1 MGLEW
6 LTSEER
12 RYYQSV
18 LLTLAKTE
26 TPKDLGVLLRK
37 AGLPSQLVRDIVEM
51 VDRLPVLER
60 AFTALKY
67 VALAQA
73 RMPLKTGN
81 LRQKVNL
88 PRFEGVLYPQK
99 EQEEDGFGEF
109 QEPVGASN
117 AKEGRTRYL
126 DEAMED
132 SSSKHGVSMKQLQS
146 KVMSSEEDMP
156 SPSEVEEE
164 KQPKSTYQDTDL
176 LDFTEVPA
184 TFGKSVAAS
193 ASVSAQPDL
202 LSSDFFMPAP
212 KNSLARSGTKA
223 FVFPADSKPNPKS
236 QATAVANR
244 LPAFPTQPHRSQST
258 VEKPLSAKDVLENEA
273 ELSKLKSRLIQFMRL
288 EEAEECQAHMELLA
302 RVKQL
307 YVQKKEAL
315 IRDIADDANDYR
327 RIILNLKEQMAKE
340 RDVAR
345 WMQPIAE
352 NRVTALYRE
361 LQVQVSDEAVRI
373 LKREYHLDSLQ
384 PEKDIHS
391 ALVLVQEAFAVAETW
406 LAVGAQQEEYRELAK
421 SVLLSCKEELGKAVR
436 ILPKLRQHI
445 HLAVQDPNYETYIRA
460 IPVVYQVADR
470 VSLSV
475 RHLSQ
480 LYGDYQ
486 SLITAADAIA
496 AQWRQC
502 ESHLSVK
509 KEAAKVKTQTLC
521 GLCLCPGAELSHEGA
536 MYHPAC
542 VNWWVVRV
550 GPLPAFKAQ
559 K

>member
-6 LTSEER
+6 LTGEER
-12 RYYQSV
+12 RYYQSL
-18 LLTLAKTE
+18 LLTLARTE

-37 AGLPSQLVRDIVEM
+37 SGLPSQLTRDIVEM
-51 VDRLPVLER
+51 VEKLPALER

-67 VALAQA
+67 VALAQG
-73 RMPLKTGN
+73 RMPLKPGN
-81 LRQKVNL
+81 LKQKVNL

-99 EQEEDGFGEF
+99 EQEEDVFGEF
-109 QEPVGASN
+109 QEPVATSSV
-117 AKEGRTRYL
+117 KGRTRYL
-126 DEAMED
+126 DEAVED
-132 SSSKHGVSMKQLQS
+132 SSKHAVSIKQLQS

-156 SPSEVEEE
+156 SPTEVEEE
-164 KQPKSTYQDTDL
+164 KQPKSAYQDTDL
-176 LDFTEVPA
+176 LDFTEVPG
-184 TFGKSVAAS
+184 TFGKYAAAAS
-193 ASVSAQPDL
+193 GNAQPDL

-212 KNSLARSGTKA
+212 KNSLARSSAKA
-223 FVFPADSKPNPKS
+223 FVFPADPKPKS
-236 QATAVANR
+236 QAAAVANR
-244 LPAFPTQPHRSQST
+244 LPAFATQPHRSQST
-258 VEKPLSAKDVLENEA
+258 VEKPLSAKDVLESEA
-273 ELSKLKSRLIQFMRL
+273 ELSKLRSRLILFMRL

-340 RDVAR
+340 RDVAG
-345 WMQPIAE
+345 WMQPVAE
-352 NRVTALYRE
+352 NRVTALYRQ
-361 LQVQVSDEAVRI
+361 LQVQVSDEAVRV
-373 LKREYHLDSLQ
+373 LKQEFHLDSLQ

-406 LAVGAQQEEYRELAK
+406 LAVGAQQEAYREVAT
-421 SVLLSCKEELGKAVR
+421 SVLLSCKEELGRAVR

-460 IPVVYQVADR
+460 VPVVYQIAER
-470 VSLSV
+470 FSLSV
-475 RHLSQ
+475 RHLSR

-486 SLITAADAIA
+486 SLIATVDAIA
-496 AQWRQC
+496 AQWRLC

-509 KEAAKVKTQTLC
+509 KEAVKVKMHTLC
-521 GLCLCPGAELSHEGA
+521 GLCLGQGAELSHEGA
-536 MYHPAC
+536 MYHPGC

-550 GPLPAFKAQ
+550 GPLPTFKAQ